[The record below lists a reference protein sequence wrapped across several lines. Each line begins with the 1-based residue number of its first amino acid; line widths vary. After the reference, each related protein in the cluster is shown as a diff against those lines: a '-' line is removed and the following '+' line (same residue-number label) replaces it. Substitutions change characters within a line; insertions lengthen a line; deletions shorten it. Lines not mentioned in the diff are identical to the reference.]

1 MYIYTYYRLRSGG
14 WVDTGRYTC
23 IYIYIYIYM
32 YRYICIYI
40 CIIHTCILILTH
52 AYMKYIYIHIFIY
65 LFIHN
70 VYVTV
75 RYSSVWCLLRSSAH
89 TDKLTH
95 EYTHILVCP
104 IHSSYRVV
112 HRRLWKHPFQPVPF
126 SLGTYEVSHDFL
138 DNSCLE
144 LRHSQLL
151 HCPRTPKVFT
161 HTHIFKVLA
170 ERKSRMSRTLLHS

>member
-1 MYIYTYYRLRSGG
+1 MY
-14 WVDTGRYTC
+14 
-23 IYIYIYIYM
+23 
-32 YRYICIYI
+32 IYI

-89 TDKLTH
+89 THTNSRMNTH
-95 EYTHILVCP
+95 THILVCP